1 MMAMQLDYP
10 AEKSHILP
18 PLPQPP
24 VAAARLPRL
33 EESIGDCMYL
43 FATFKATLEK
53 SGHAGIVAIHLNYGE
68 FLPETL
74 MVTVAI
80 LLRKLGRQLTGR
92 IAGTYKSG
100 MKDFFLLL
108 IPSGAYDDRLFRRD
122 LSLIQAELAQ
132 LDDHALKARQI
143 LPLGSEREVS
153 IKVEGVYLTNRIG
166 ESTDNALFR
175 AFQELFGAPIQAE
188 SARNTELSAIEE
200 IITCGLITPV
210 YQPVVNLQSGAVLGY
225 EALSRVSRPGII
237 DNTEE
242 LFAKSGA
249 YGLASALEI
258 LCRKKALGNVR
269 ELAIP
274 GKIFLN
280 VSPALFQSS
289 DHERGITASLLAELQ
304 IERSRIVFELTERTV
319 IEDYALFMRGVAHYR
334 EQGYSIAIDD
344 LGSGYAGL
352 QMLASLEPDY
362 VKLAR
367 FLIAN
372 IDQSSTKQA
381 LVECL
386 VTFCNKIGALVIA
399 EGIERTEELEYLQS
413 IGIHF
418 GQGYLLAKPSPTP
431 LHANSCMHL
440 LLCRK

>member
-1 MMAMQLDYP
+1 MVGYP
-10 AEKSHILP
+10 GGSSHVLP
-18 PLPQPP
+18 PLPSLPLASVRQ
-24 VAAARLPRL
+24 PRL
-33 EESIGDCMYL
+33 EESIGDCTHL
-43 FATFKATLEK
+43 FTTFKATLEK

-68 FLPETL
+68 FLPDDL
-74 MVTVAI
+74 MSRVAI
-80 LLRKLGRQLTGR
+80 LLRKLGRQLSGR
-92 IAGTYKSG
+92 VAGAYKSG

-108 IPSGAYDDRLFRRD
+108 VPVSVYDDRLFRQD
-122 LSLIQAELAQ
+122 LALMQAELAL
-132 LDDHALKARQI
+132 LDEHTLMARQI
-143 LPLGSEREVS
+143 LPLGSDREVS

-166 ESTDNALFR
+166 ESSDNALFR
-175 AFQELFGAPIQAE
+175 AFQELFGAPVQPE
-188 SARNTELSAIEE
+188 SGHNSELAAIEK
-200 IITCGLITPV
+200 IISCELITPV
-210 YQPVVNLQSGAVLGY
+210 YQPVVHLESGTVYGY

-269 ELAIP
+269 NLEIP

-289 DHERGITASLLAELQ
+289 DHERGLTASLLDELQ

-319 IEDYALFMRGVAHYR
+319 IEDYDLFLRGVAHYR

-352 QMLASLEPDY
+352 QMLASLEPEY

-386 VTFCNKIGALVIA
+386 VTFCNKIGAQVIA
-399 EGIERTEELEYLQS
+399 EGIERPEELAYLQT

-418 GQGYLLAKPSPTP
+418 GQGYLLAKPSANP
-431 LHANSCMHL
+431 LCS
-440 LLCRK
+440 